1 LPRTVKAPKLA
12 PSFGP
17 GSSVPWFVTLP
28 AKVPVPATVVPGSTA
43 ITGLPSVAGRLKR
56 PDSMRT
62 PSEKLASVSHDHSAP
77 RIVRFWKLR
86 KALSTVPL
94 PSKKA
99 SARPAPPSAPPRMT
113 EPVCNISVPI
123 PSAPM

>member
-1 LPRTVKAPKLA
+1 MKAPKPT

-28 AKVPVPATVVPGSTA
+28 AKVPVPATVVPGNTVM
-43 ITGLPSVAGRLKR
+43 TGLVSVAGRVKR
-56 PDSMRT
+56 PDSTRIE
-62 PSEKLASVSHDHSAP
+62 SEKLASVCHDHAVP
-77 RIVRFWKLR
+77 RIVRCWKLR

-94 PSKKA
+94 PSRKVLA
-99 SARPAPPSAPPRMT
+99 VLPTPPSAPPLMT
-113 EPVCNISVPI
+113 EPVCRISVPL